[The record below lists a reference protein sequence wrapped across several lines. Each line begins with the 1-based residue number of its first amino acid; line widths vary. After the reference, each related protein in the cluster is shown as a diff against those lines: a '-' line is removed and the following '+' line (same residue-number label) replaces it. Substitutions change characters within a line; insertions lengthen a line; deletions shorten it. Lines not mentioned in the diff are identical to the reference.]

1 MTVDERYQ
9 RLEDTV
15 RAYNPTASF
24 DKIRAAYEFAAA
36 AHQGQLRKDGS
47 PFVTHPLAVA
57 QIVAEELHLDS
68 ESIEAAL
75 LHDTI
80 EDTSATHEDIAKQ
93 FSPTVAD
100 LVEGVSKLTRVHY
113 TSKAQEQMEN
123 LRKMLLAMSGCTTC
137 APWSTRPRRSRSR
150 SPSRPWRSTPPSPI
164 AWACRR

>member
-1 MTVDERYQ
+1 MTMEERYQ

-15 RAYNPTASF
+15 RAYNPTANF

-75 LHDTI
+75 LHR
-80 EDTSATHEDIAKQ
+80 K
-93 FSPTVAD
+93 TVPSLQEIPMARSGWK
-100 LVEGVSKLTRVHY
+100 LIRKVESIRR
-113 TSKAQEQMEN
+113 EN
-123 LRKMLLAMSGCTTC
+123 VQK
-137 APWSTRPRRSRSR
+137 
-150 SPSRPWRSTPPSPI
+150 
-164 AWACRR
+164 

>member
-47 PFVTHPLAVA
+47 PYITHPLEVA
-57 QIVAEELHLDS
+57 HLVAELGLDAD
-68 ESIEAAL
+68 SIMAAL

-80 EDTSATHEDIAKQ
+80 
-93 FSPTVAD
+93 
-100 LVEGVSKLTRVHY
+100 
-113 TSKAQEQMEN
+113 
-123 LRKMLLAMSGCTTC
+123 
-137 APWSTRPRRSRSR
+137 
-150 SPSRPWRSTPPSPI
+150 
-164 AWACRR
+164 

>member
-1 MTVDERYQ
+1 MRSKLTGYDVGALLYCPANAHGSIVGAIVEQ
-9 RLEDTV
+9 RFPTPYSLAFCLEDTV
-15 RAYNPTASF
+15 RAYNPTANF

-100 LVEGVSKLTRVHY
+100 LVEGQYQS
-113 TSKAQEQMEN
+113 
-123 LRKMLLAMSGCTTC
+123 
-137 APWSTRPRRSRSR
+137 
-150 SPSRPWRSTPPSPI
+150 
-164 AWACRR
+164 

>member
-1 MTVDERYQ
+1 MTVEERYQ
-9 RLEDTV
+9 HLEDTV

-75 LHDTI
+75 LT
-80 EDTSATHEDIAKQ
+80 TPLRTPPP
-93 FSPTVAD
+93 PTR
-100 LVEGVSKLTRVHY
+100 T
-113 TSKAQEQMEN
+113 
-123 LRKMLLAMSGCTTC
+123 
-137 APWSTRPRRSRSR
+137 
-150 SPSRPWRSTPPSPI
+150 SPSSSPPRWRIWWRGSAS
-164 AWACRR
+164 

>member
-1 MTVDERYQ
+1 MTVEERYQ
-9 RLEDTV
+9 HLEDTV

-80 EDTSATHEDIAKQ
+80 EDTAS
-93 FSPTVAD
+93 TV
-100 LVEGVSKLTRVHY
+100 
-113 TSKAQEQMEN
+113 
-123 LRKMLLAMSGCTTC
+123 
-137 APWSTRPRRSRSR
+137 
-150 SPSRPWRSTPPSPI
+150 PPPPQS
-164 AWACRR
+164 

>member
-57 QIVAEELHLDS
+57 QIVAPGL
-68 ESIEAAL
+68 
-75 LHDTI
+75 
-80 EDTSATHEDIAKQ
+80 
-93 FSPTVAD
+93 
-100 LVEGVSKLTRVHY
+100 RVH
-113 TSKAQEQMEN
+113 
-123 LRKMLLAMSGCTTC
+123 RGRP
-137 APWSTRPRRSRSR
+137 APRHH
-150 SPSRPWRSTPPSPI
+150 
-164 AWACRR
+164 